1 VASIFEDPKRLG
13 GPLTVR
19 ERFWRTLHYQKV
31 DRIPFFEF
39 GYWDDTL
46 KRWHTE
52 GLPREIDNEAKAYA
66 YFGIENWGGV
76 PANVQLTGQ
85 PYEPA
90 TLEETDDYIVTRDGV
105 GTVAQQNK
113 SRTHTIPHFIEYG
126 LKSRDDWARF
136 KTHLQ
141 PTLDGRVRPEFYD
154 RIEAYRRADY
164 PICAPIGS
172 MIGVPRNWLGFERC
186 AMLAYD
192 DPDLLD
198 EIVETLCQCVVVV
211 LEEICQYVQ
220 FDFGAGWED
229 ICFNSGPIVSPWVFD
244 RFIVPR
250 YARITDVLKKH
261 GCDISWTDCDGNVVP
276 ILGQFLAGGIN
287 CMFPV
292 EVNAGSDP
300 AIIRDKCGDAMRMVG
315 GVDKM
320 ALDKGPKAIEAELG
334 RLLPLVEHG
343 GFIPTVDH
351 RVPASCPLDHY
362 TFYIKTKRQLV
373 QGMMPAGEGALS

>member
-1 VASIFEDPKRLG
+1 MASIFMDAATLG

-19 ERFWRTLHYQKV
+19 ERFQRVMHYQRV
-31 DRIPFFEF
+31 DRIPFLEF
-39 GYWDDTL
+39 GYWDTTL
-46 KRWHTE
+46 PRWHAE
-52 GLPREIDNEAKAYA
+52 GLSAEIDNQAKAYA
-66 YFGIENWGGV
+66 YFGIEDWGGV
-76 PANVQLTGQ
+76 PANVQLTGR
-85 PYEPA
+85 PYEPE
-90 TLEETDDYIVTRDGV
+90 TLEETDDTVTTRDSV
-105 GTVAQQNK
+105 GTVSQQNK
-113 SRTHTIPHFIEYG
+113 RTTHTIPHFIDYG
-126 LKSRDDWARF
+126 LKSREDWARF
-136 KTHLQ
+136 KRHLQ
-141 PTLDGRVRPEFYD
+141 PTLEGRVNPRFY
-154 RIEAYRRADY
+154 EHLAAYRAAEH

-198 EIVETLCQCVVVV
+198 EIIETLCQCVVVV
-211 LEEICQYVQ
+211 LEEVCQYVQ

-244 RFIVPR
+244 KHIVPR

-261 GCDISWTDCDGNVVP
+261 GCDVSWTDCDGNVCP
-276 ILGQFLAGGIN
+276 ILDQFLAGGIN

-300 AIIRDKCGDAMRMVG
+300 VKIRETCGQAMRMVG

-320 ALDKGPKAIEAELG
+320 ALDKGPKAIEAELL
-334 RLLPLVEHG
+334 RILPVVEDG

-351 RVPASCPLDHY
+351 RVPASCSLDHY
-362 TFYIKTKRQLV
+362 RFYVKTKRQLFK
-373 QGMMPAGEGALS
+373 AGSREPQYKE

>member
-1 VASIFEDPKRLG
+1 VATIFEDAKKLG
-13 GPLTVR
+13 GPLSVR
-19 ERFWRTLHYQKV
+19 ERFRRVMHYQKV

-39 GYWDDTL
+39 GYWDETL
-46 KRWHTE
+46 PRWHNE
-52 GLPREIDNEAKAYA
+52 GLPREIDNEGKAYA
-66 YFGIENWGGV
+66 YFGIEGWGGV
-76 PANVQLTGQ
+76 PANGALTGN
-85 PYEPA
+85 PFEPK
-90 TLEETDDYIVTRDGV
+90 TLEETDEYVITRDGV
-105 GTVAQQNK
+105 GSVAQQNK
-113 SRTHTIPHFIEYG
+113 RRTHTIPHYLEYG
-126 LKSRDDWARF
+126 LKSRNDWQRF
-136 KTHLQ
+136 KKHLQ
-141 PTLDGRVRPEFYD
+141 PTLEGRIHPSFY
-154 RIEAYRRADY
+154 ENLASYRNAEH

-172 MIGVPRNWLGFERC
+172 MIGVPRNWMGFERC

-198 EIVETLCQCVVVV
+198 EIIETLCQCMVVV
-211 LEEICQYVQ
+211 LEEICPYVE

-244 RFIVPR
+244 KYIVPR

-261 GCDISWTDCDGNVVP
+261 GCDISWTDCDGNVCP
-276 ILGQFLAGGIN
+276 ILPQFLAGGIN

-300 AIIRDKCGDAMRMVG
+300 AKIRDLCGDAMRMVG

-320 ALDKGPKAIEAELG
+320 VLGKSPKEIEAELE

-351 RVPASCPLDHY
+351 RVPASVSFENY
-362 TFYIKTKRQLV
+362 RFYIKTKRA
-373 QGMMPAGEGALS
+373 MFKAGYREPQCKE

>member
-1 VASIFEDPKRLG
+1 MASIFEDADRVG
-13 GPLTVR
+13 GPLSVR
-19 ERFWRTLHYQKV
+19 ERFRRTLQFQKV

-39 GYWDDTL
+39 GYWDVTL
-46 KRWHTE
+46 PRWHAE
-52 GLPREIDNEAKAYA
+52 GLPKEVDNEAKAYA

-90 TLEETDDYIVTRDGV
+90 TLEETDDYVITRDGT
-105 GTVAQQNK
+105 GCVAQQNK
-113 SRTHTIPHFIEYG
+113 RTTHTIPHFIEYG
-126 LKSRDDWARF
+126 IKSREDWERF
-136 KTHLQ
+136 KPHLE
-141 PTLDGRVRPEFYD
+141 PTLDGRINPAFYD
-154 RIEAYRRADY
+154 NLERYRAADH
-164 PICAPIGS
+164 PIAAPIGS

-192 DPDLLD
+192 DPGLLD
-198 EIVETLCQCVVVV
+198 EIVEALCQCVVVV
-211 LEEICQYVQ
+211 LEEVCQYVQ

-244 RFIVPR
+244 KHVVPR
-250 YARITDVLKKH
+250 YKRITDVLHTH
-261 GCDISWTDCDGNVVP
+261 GCHVAWTDCDGNVCP
-276 ILGQFLAGGIN
+276 ILPQFLAGGIN

-300 AIIRDKCGDAMRMVG
+300 VAIRDQCGTDMLMVG

-320 ALDKGPKAIEAELG
+320 ALNKGPAAIEAELA
-334 RLLPLVEHG
+334 RILPVVEQG

-351 RVPASCPLDHY
+351 RVPASVSFENY
-362 TFYIKTKRQLV
+362 KFYVKTKRQ
-373 QGMMPAGEGALS
+373 MFRAGSREPQYTE

>member
-1 VASIFEDPKRLG
+1 MASIFIEAATLG

-19 ERFWRTLHYQKV
+19 ERFQRVMHYQRV

-46 KRWHTE
+46 TRWHDE
-52 GLPREIDNEAKAYA
+52 GLPAEVDNEAKAYA

-76 PANVQLTGQ
+76 PANVQFTGQ
-85 PYEPA
+85 PYEPT
-90 TLEETDDYIVTRDGV
+90 TLEETDDYVITRDAV
-105 GTVAQQNK
+105 GAVAQQNK
-113 SRTHTIPHFIEYG
+113 GRTHTIPHYLDYG
-126 LKSRDDWARF
+126 LKSREDWTRF
-136 KTHLQ
+136 QRHLQ
-141 PTLDGRVRPEFYD
+141 PTLEGRIRPEFYERLD
-154 RIEAYRRADY
+154 AYRAAEH
-164 PICAPIGS
+164 PIAAPIGS
-172 MIGVPRNWLGFERC
+172 LIGKPRNWMGFERC

-244 RFIVPR
+244 KHIVPR
-250 YARITDVLKKH
+250 YARITDVLRTH
-261 GCDISWTDCDGNVVP
+261 GCDIAWTDCDGNVVP
-276 ILGQFLAGGIN
+276 VLDQFLAGGIN

-300 AIIRDKCGDAMRMVG
+300 LVIRERCGRAMRMVG

-320 ALDKGPKAIEAELG
+320 ALGKGPRAIEADLQ
-334 RLLPLVEHG
+334 RLLPVVEDG

-351 RVPASCPLDHY
+351 RVPASVSLDNY
-362 TFYIKTKRQLV
+362 KFYIKTKRQLF
-373 QGMMPAGEGALS
+373 QAGYREPQYKE